1 MRCKMNKFTLLKA
14 PITVLQQE
22 QRLSDILMCSEIVNL
37 RQFCVSRQ
45 L

>member
-1 MRCKMNKFTLLKA
+1 MRCKMNKFTLLEA

-22 QRLSDILMCSEIVNL
+22 QRLFDMLMWSEFVNL